1 MRRFIQRSLMFLAL
15 LWCCAASARV
25 DLSQQAWVLED
36 PDGKLQ
42 IADILAL
49 KQAGKF
55 VRQTPIPGYTT
66 AAYWLYVV
74 IDSPQAATYWLDT
87 ANRTAQEVDAYVV
100 DASGRVQHME
110 TGSRFPFAHRPLS
123 TDSFV
128 FPVTVAA
135 HSPATVFIRMRSTG
149 YQPIAMYLS
158 LWEPQEFR
166 EHQLSAWLQWGGYL
180 GMACTLA
187 MLNLMLWI
195 YLRDAN
201 HLRYLLALLSVAY
214 AATSGGGGYGAAFRM
229 VWPECPVFEQM
240 SWGLSIILAMIFPC
254 WFVARLVNFLQHAP
268 RIWLAMQWIIGVTTA
283 LVSCYMFGT
292 LVPGAISAAW
302 LHHLYLL
309 SALTFGPA
317 FPLLLLG
324 STFAV
329 RKGERAAVFVLIAYV
344 PLVLAAVYT
353 DWAAMSGHLMSMAG
367 IIWTSAFEILVMT
380 IALADKV
387 YQERSQKMAAQDALV
402 TALRQSEQ
410 ELEQKVLQRTLE
422 LKQEQSKA
430 KELLYNILP
439 MELVEE
445 LETTGHAAPTRHE
458 SATVLFTDFSGFT
471 SAAATMPADRMIA
484 ELNDIF
490 AAFDD
495 IADECGVEKI
505 KTIGDAY
512 MAAAGLPKPCED
524 HAQRCVR
531 AGLRMLSY
539 IEQRNQTSVFK
550 WHLRVGIHSGPVVA
564 GVVGKRK
571 YAFDIWG
578 DTVNIASRMESSGEA
593 GRVNV
598 SAYTSDL
605 ARDDYTCEYRGKVSA
620 KGKGDIDMYFVVG
633 ERA

>member
-1 MRRFIQRSLMFLAL
+1 MHRFIQRSLLFLAL
-15 LWCCAASARV
+15 LWSCAAVART
-25 DLSQQAWVLED
+25 DLSQQAWVFED

-42 IADILAL
+42 IADMLAL

-55 VRQTPIPGYTT
+55 VRQKPVPGYSV

-74 IDSPQAATYWLDT
+74 IDSPQSTTYWLDT
-87 ANRTAQEVDAYVV
+87 ASRTAQEVDAYVV
-100 DASGRVQHME
+100 DAKGRVQHME
-110 TGSRFPFAHRPLS
+110 TGARFPFAHRPLA

-128 FPVTVAA
+128 FPVAVAS
-135 HSPATVFIRMRSTG
+135 HSPVTVFIRMRATG
-149 YQPIAMYLS
+149 YQPIAMHLS
-158 LWEPQEFR
+158 LWQPDEFR
-166 EHQLSAWLQWGGYL
+166 EHQLSMWLQWGGYL
-180 GMACTLA
+180 GMACTLG

-201 HLRYLLALLSVAY
+201 HLRYLLALFSVAF
-214 AATSGGGGYGAAFRM
+214 AATSGGGGYGAAFRLG
-229 VWPECPVFEQM
+229 WPDYPVIEQM
-240 SWGLSIILAMIFPC
+240 SWGFSIILSLIFPP
-254 WFVARLVNFLQHAP
+254 WFVARLVNFGQHAP
-268 RIWLAMQWIIGVTTA
+268 KIWLAMQWIIGFTTA
-283 LVSCYMFGT
+283 LVCCYMFGT
-292 LVPGAISAAW
+292 LVPSALSAAW
-302 LHHLYLL
+302 LHRLYLL
-309 SALTFGPA
+309 SAVTFGPV
-317 FPLLLLG
+317 FPLMLIACV
-324 STFAV
+324 FAV
-329 RKGERAAVFVLIAYV
+329 RKRERAALFVIVAYI
-344 PLVLAAVYT
+344 PLVLAALYT
-353 DWAAMSGHLMSMAG
+353 DWAAMSGNLMSMAG
-367 IIWTSAFEILVMT
+367 VVWTSAFEILVMT
-380 IALADKV
+380 VALADKV
-387 YQERSQKMAAQDALV
+387 YQERSQKMAAQEALV
-402 TALRQSEQ
+402 GALRQSEA

-422 LKQEQSKA
+422 LKQEQNRA

-439 MELVEE
+439 VELVNE
-445 LETTGHAAPTRHE
+445 LETTGRAAPTRHE

-471 SAAATMPADRMIA
+471 AAAATMPADRMIA

-512 MAAAGLPKPCED
+512 MAAAGLPKPCAD

-531 AGLRMLSY
+531 ASLRMLHY

-571 YAFDIWG
+571 FAFDIWG

-593 GRVNV
+593 GRINV

-605 ARDDYTCEYRGKVSA
+605 AREHYTCEYRGKVSA

>member
-1 MRRFIQRSLMFLAL
+1 MRRFIQRSLLFLAL

-25 DLSQQAWVLED
+25 DLSRQAWVLED

-55 VRQTPIPGYTT
+55 VRQIPTPGYTT
-66 AAYWLYVV
+66 AAYWLYIEINTPESGV
-74 IDSPQAATYWLDT
+74 YWLDI
-87 ANRTAQEVDAYVV
+87 ANRTAQEIDAYAS
-100 DASGRVQHME
+100 DATGRVLHMQ
-110 TGSRFPFAHRPLS
+110 TGTRFPFSHRPLP

-128 FPVTVAA
+128 FPASTTANI
-135 HSPATVFIRMRSTG
+135 PTGVFIRIRSTG
-149 YQPIAMYLS
+149 YHPIAMHLS
-158 LWEPQEFR
+158 LWQPDEYER
-166 EHQLSAWLQWGGYL
+166 HQQLEWIQWSVYL
-180 GMACTLA
+180 GMAFTLIMLNA
-187 MLNLMLWI
+187 MLWA

-201 HLRYLLALLSVAY
+201 YLRYVFSLLSIAFSIST
-214 AATSGGGGYGAAFRM
+214 AGGGYGAAFRLL
-229 VWPECPVFEQM
+229 WPDSPQFEQVT
-240 SWGLSIILAMIFPC
+240 WGASIVLALIFASNFIGKLINLPHHTPKIWRAIVWIIAVKVALACMYSLGGLPPLSISPT
-254 WFVARLVNFLQHAP
+254 
-268 RIWLAMQWIIGVTTA
+268 G
-283 LVSCYMFGT
+283 
-292 LVPGAISAAW
+292 
-302 LHHLYLL
+302 LHYLYLL
-309 SALTFGPA
+309 GTITYAPVL
-317 FPLLLLG
+317 PLLLIA
-324 STFAV
+324 SAIAA
-329 RKGERAAVFVLIAYV
+329 RRGERAAYFVLVANFPI
-344 PLVLAAVYT
+344 VLSTLLGNWQARVGQVISLS
-353 DWAAMSGHLMSMAG
+353 AMV
-367 IIWTSAFEILVMT
+367 WTSAFEILVMAL
-380 IALADKV
+380 ALADKLH
-387 YQERSQKMAAQDALV
+387 QEREQKIAAQEALV
-402 TALRQSEQ
+402 TALRKSEQ

-439 MELVEE
+439 VELVKE
-445 LETTGHAAPTRHE
+445 LETTGRAAPTRHE

-471 SAAATMPADRMIA
+471 AAAATMPADRMIA

-531 AGLRMLSY
+531 AGLRMLNY

-605 ARDDYTCEYRGKVSA
+605 AREHFTCEYRGKVSA
-620 KGKGDIDMYFVVG
+620 KGKGDIDMYFVLG